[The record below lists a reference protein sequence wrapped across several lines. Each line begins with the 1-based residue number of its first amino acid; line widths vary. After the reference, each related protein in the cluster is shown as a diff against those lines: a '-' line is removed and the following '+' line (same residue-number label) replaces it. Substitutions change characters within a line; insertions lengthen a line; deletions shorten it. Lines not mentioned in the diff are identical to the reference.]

1 MGVWLSP
8 RTSFTKLYIKVKGDD
23 KEAYYGIYEIVEPI
37 DKSFIKNRFSKTKTD
52 DNGFLWKCLWGANL
66 LNDSQLDSKI
76 GMEDIDPL
84 DDKNSKTYPY
94 DLKIDKKLFNDAKSD
109 IKTFI
114 SNLNSLN
121 GDDFSNFIENNFDY
135 DQFLKLYA
143 TSVMVGMWDDFWAN
157 NGNNY
162 YLYYDK
168 LDSKKW
174 YFIPYDYD
182 NTLGISQ
189 GFDTGTRDVMKWG
202 DTTQSVLIEKILN
215 VEKFRNLYKNYIREL
230 CDPNRDLFDPDK
242 SKARIENWQSLI
254 SPYMTGI
261 DVTSNSENNY
271 NKIDDSSNISFSITK
286 NYKLLSGE
294 DSGNGD
300 LNYFKV
306 RIKNALNQIE
316 NNSVATTTTI
326 RESKPDGLAPKWLG
340 DPNISESYWDNSIYI
355 YGYTNEKC
363 EIFYMV
369 VKNSVTDPTVN
380 DIIEGKS
387 SGGEVIIKGTKTSI
401 QTNSYDY
408 SYSISLND
416 IIFGNDFD
424 YTVYLVARDF
434 ETPKNSQTTS
444 YKKNYKS
451 YSTAPN
457 MVQGYPVE
465 SEYKSYLQEGYF
477 DSQINY
483 KLDRDG
489 QIFSIAIE
497 KDSFI
502 PTVKEIVNHEST
514 KGNIVFFNISG
525 VNTYDKSYEV
535 STKYSYLSPDKE
547 YDIYYSV
554 QNNYYQ
560 WKNEPIENIGKITV
574 KTKPLPYKSP
584 VISDTTIIF
593 RYKVNLE
600 KDRYLVGDFNNWGVG
615 TSFDKSKWKMNYD
628 SNTQTY
634 SIEVNKS
641 KMPSV
646 TLYAFMMILDINSY
660 ASDYVNPESTYK
672 EIKIND
678 KDSIGITVSKLTY

>member
-1 MGVWLSP
+1 
-8 RTSFTKLYIKVKGDD
+8 
-23 KEAYYGIYEIVEPI
+23 
-37 DKSFIKNRFSKTKTD
+37 
-52 DNGFLWKCLWGANL
+52 
-66 LNDSQLDSKI
+66 
-76 GMEDIDPL
+76 
-84 DDKNSKTYPY
+84 
-94 DLKIDKKLFNDAKSD
+94 
-109 IKTFI
+109 
-114 SNLNSLN
+114 
-121 GDDFSNFIENNFDY
+121 
-135 DQFLKLYA
+135 
-143 TSVMVGMWDDFWAN
+143 
-157 NGNNY
+157 
-162 YLYYDK
+162 
-168 LDSKKW
+168 
-174 YFIPYDYD
+174 
-182 NTLGISQ
+182 
-189 GFDTGTRDVMKWG
+189 
-202 DTTQSVLIEKILN
+202 
-215 VEKFRNLYKNYIREL
+215 
-230 CDPNRDLFDPDK
+230 
-242 SKARIENWQSLI
+242 
-254 SPYMTGI
+254 
-261 DVTSNSENNY
+261 
-271 NKIDDSSNISFSITK
+271 
-286 NYKLLSGE
+286 
-294 DSGNGD
+294 
-300 LNYFKV
+300 
-306 RIKNALNQIE
+306 
-316 NNSVATTTTI
+316 
-326 RESKPDGLAPKWLG
+326 
-340 DPNISESYWDNSIYI
+340 
-355 YGYTNEKC
+355 
-363 EIFYMV
+363 
-369 VKNSVTDPTVN
+369 
-380 DIIEGKS
+380 
-387 SGGEVIIKGTKTSI
+387 
-401 QTNSYDY
+401 
-408 SYSISLND
+408 
-416 IIFGNDFD
+416 
-424 YTVYLVARDF
+424 
-434 ETPKNSQTTS
+434 
-444 YKKNYKS
+444 
-451 YSTAPN
+451 
-457 MVQGYPVE
+457 
-465 SEYKSYLQEGYF
+465 
-477 DSQINY
+477 QINY